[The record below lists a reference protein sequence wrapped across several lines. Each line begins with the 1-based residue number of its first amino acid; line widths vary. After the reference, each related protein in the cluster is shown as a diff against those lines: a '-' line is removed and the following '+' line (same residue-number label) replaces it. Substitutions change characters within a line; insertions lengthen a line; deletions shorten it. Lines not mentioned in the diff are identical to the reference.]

1 MGGFMGFRKENIGM
15 GREVQ
20 AMAKAKAKAKPY
32 V

>member
-15 GREVQ
+15 RREVQ
-20 AMAKAKAKAKPY
+20 AMAKAKAKPY